1 MNKTALLGLLVA
13 LALPLAGYFIVK
25 GFSSNSLVMPRH
37 YIYDSVST
45 KTVDGKM
52 STDTAWHVLPEFS
65 LTNQLGQQV
74 GWKDIGPKI
83 VVADFFFTRCPTICA
98 RMTMSLKRL
107 QDGISNSKKVG
118 NTEADFIHFL
128 SFSIDPQRDS
138 VKQLK
143 QWADR
148 FQINPYNWW
157 LLTGEKKAIYDMSI
171 EHMKLGVVDGKEVD
185 TSFYHTDLMVLID
198 RNRNIRGYY
207 HGLDTMDIA
216 RLSNDI
222 VLLSLEKDPHRK
234 KFLEGKLELL
244 AVLFIAAALGLVVL
258 MYFLKKEKRN
268 VEYQERRS

>member
-1 MNKTALLGLLVA
+1 MNKTALLGLIVA

-25 GFSSNSLVMPRH
+25 GFSSSSLVMPRH
-37 YIYDSVST
+37 FIYDSVTS
-45 KTVDGKM
+45 KTVDGKLT
-52 STDTAWHVLPEFS
+52 TDTVWHKLPEFS

-98 RMTMSLKRL
+98 RMTMNLKKL

-118 NTEADFIHFL
+118 SKEPEFIHFL
-128 SFSIDPQRDS
+128 SFSIDPLRDS

-148 FQINPYNWW
+148 FQINPFNWW
-157 LLTGEKKAIYDMSI
+157 LLTGDKKAIYDMSI
-171 EHMKLGVVDGKEVD
+171 EHMKLGLVDGKEVD

-207 HGLDTMDIA
+207 HGLDSADIY

-222 VLLSLEKDPHRK
+222 VLLSLEKDPKRK
-234 KFLEGKLELL
+234 KFFEGKLEMI
-244 AVLFIAAALGLVVL
+244 AVVFVAAALGIVLL

-268 VEYQERRS
+268 ANHTEKRP